1 MPHPGRPSPCEPPGL
16 NNIPLMNLTQPRSPP
31 PVDAPAIPSRTLF
44 LAFSQMALMGFGGVL
59 PFAYRMLVDNRRW
72 LSDRDFSQYLAF
84 SQILPGPTICNM
96 SILIG
101 WRFNGLAGAT
111 AAFLGMLL
119 GPVVVVVLLGLLY
132 SSFASHP
139 LVRHAL
145 AGMSAVAAG
154 LVLGTAVKMAVGLL
168 KAERRTAKVAT
179 IAVFAALAF
188 VGVGLLRWPLIL
200 VALGL
205 APLAIAA
212 AWYQVRPAEPKG
224 EEAGADD
231 AG

>member
-1 MPHPGRPSPCEPPGL
+1 MNRLPPIGVPPRPDAART
-16 NNIPLMNLTQPRSPP
+16 IP
-31 PVDAPAIPSRTLF
+31 ARTLF
-44 LAFSQMALMGFGGVL
+44 VAFSRMALMGFGGVL
-59 PFAYRMLVDNRRW
+59 PFAYRMLVDNHRW
-72 LSDRDFSQYLAF
+72 LSDREFSQYLAF

-119 GPVVVVVLLGLLY
+119 GPVVVVILLGLAY
-132 SSFASHP
+132 SSVASHP

-154 LVLGTAVKMAVGLL
+154 LVLGTAVKMAIGLL
-168 KAERRTAKVAT
+168 RAERRAATVAT
-179 IAVFAALAF
+179 IAIFAALAF
-188 VGVGLLRWPLIL
+188 IGVGLLRWPLIL

-212 AWYQVRPAEPKG
+212 AWYQLPGPPEVKAEEPG
-224 EEAGADD
+224 TDD

>member
-1 MPHPGRPSPCEPPGL
+1 MNLPPPGSQPPL
-16 NNIPLMNLTQPRSPP
+16 PGAAPTIP
-31 PVDAPAIPSRTLF
+31 ARTLF
-44 LAFSQMALMGFGGVL
+44 IAFSQMALMGFGGVL
-59 PFAYRMLVDNRRW
+59 PFAYRMLVDDRRW
-72 LSDRDFSQYLAF
+72 LSERDFSQYLAF

-101 WRFNGLAGAT
+101 WRFNGLPGAT

-132 SSFASHP
+132 ASFASHP

-154 LVLGTAVKMAVGLL
+154 LVLGTAVKMATGVL
-168 KAERRTAKVAT
+168 KAERRRAKVAT
-179 IAVFAALAF
+179 IAAFAALAF

-212 AWYQVRPAEPKG
+212 AWYQSGPAAVRADD
-224 EEAGADD
+224 AGADD

>member
-1 MPHPGRPSPCEPPGL
+1 MIAGIRYRLLATIASMQPEATRLAPPQ
-16 NNIPLMNLTQPRSPP
+16 PPDQPR
-31 PVDAPAIPSRTLF
+31 IRSRALF

-59 PFAYRMLVDNRRW
+59 PFAYRALVEKRGW
-72 LSDRDFSQYLAF
+72 VSDRDFSQYLAF

-101 WRFNGLAGAT
+101 WRFNGLSGAV
-111 AAFLGMLL
+111 AAFAGMLV
-119 GPVVVVVLLGLLY
+119 GPVIVVILLGLLY
-132 SSFASHP
+132 ASFATHP
-139 LVRHAL
+139 VVRHAL

-154 LVLGTAVKMAVGLL
+154 LVIGTAVKMAVGIL
-168 KAERRTAKVAT
+168 KAQRAKAKVAS
-179 IAVFAALAF
+179 IAAFAALAF

-212 AWYQVRPAEPKG
+212 AWFQDN
-224 EEAGADD
+224 ADD
-231 AG
+231 AGAADAE